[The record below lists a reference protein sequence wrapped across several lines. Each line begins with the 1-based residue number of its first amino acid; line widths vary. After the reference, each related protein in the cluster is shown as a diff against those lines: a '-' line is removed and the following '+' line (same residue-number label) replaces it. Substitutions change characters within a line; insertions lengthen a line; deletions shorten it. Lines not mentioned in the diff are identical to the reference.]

1 MILAPRF
8 IQLTLENFGSSQ
20 EYVDNNVT
28 LLKEG
33 YILSFDSADQISI
46 PDKDGNWSNV
56 IRIANFSLYKN
67 GEVAKKSNL
76 TAGEFF
82 YYNKTM
88 DGREYTIIEFKVD
101 GIFNWGEGY
110 LVQLRSFHQYSDGT
124 GGQEIP
130 AEITGVPPS
139 EEWNRTF
146 RGKDGNEEKMSVQQ
160 TGDGGYFLARSY
172 ISADWSGT
180 DIWLNRTDA
189 GGNELWNKTLF
200 EDTAQ
205 VYAIQQ
211 TADNGFAVAG
221 NKRRYSYNGS
231 IRNAWL
237 LKIDPDGDEQ
247 WNRTF
252 GRDYDDTVS
261 FISQKRDGGYILAGF
276 TGEIGQGIWLIRT
289 DPNGKNLRD
298 KTRGRTSYLYEMN
311 SFQQTAD
318 GGFIMTGRANRDF
331 YGYYDAKLI
340 KLDPNGNEQWN
351 KTFGGKYDDRAF
363 SVRQTGDGGYI
374 LAGMTELYGHDAW
387 LIKTDPNGSE
397 QWNRTFYV
405 RGGSEELDVQ
415 QTQDGYILAGRKIS
429 YGRNDGNDA
438 LLIKTD
444 SNGNERWRKTFG
456 GERDDEVSY
465 VRQTGDGG
473 YILAGTT
480 RSYGSGG
487 KEAWLIKVGGAPVQT
502 SKAPTASPILTGVPT
517 GTHKVSPTEKAAG
530 FEAALAI
537 TILLAVYI
545 AGRKKGE

>member
-1 MILAPRF
+1 MFSGNTIKGIKILMGITALSLLLVAGAAAGSASDRTYAAGDLILAPGN
-8 IQLTLENFGSSQ
+8 IHLYLENFGSSH
-20 EYVDNNVT
+20 ECVDKNVT

-33 YILSFDSADQISI
+33 YILSFDSAYLISI
-46 PDKDGNWSNV
+46 PAKDGNWGKV

-76 TAGEFF
+76 TDGEFF

-101 GIFNWGEGY
+101 GTYNTDGGICSGT
-110 LVQLRSFHQYSDGT
+110 LVQLRPFHQYSDGT
-124 GGQEIP
+124 GGQKIP
-130 AEITGVPPS
+130 ADITGVPPS

-146 RGKDGNEEKMSVQQ
+146 GGKDGNEIMSVQQ

-172 ISADWSGT
+172 NWANWSGT

-200 EDTAQ
+200 EDNAQ

-211 TADNGFAVAG
+211 TADNGFAVTG
-221 NKRRYSYNGS
+221 NKRRYSYSDS

-289 DPNGKNLRD
+289 DPNGNNLRD
-298 KTRGRTSYLYEMN
+298 KTRGRTSYFYQMN

-318 GGFIMTGRANRDF
+318 GGFIMTGIKNWDF
-331 YGYYDAKLI
+331 YGYQDAKLI

-351 KTFGGKYDDRAF
+351 KTFGGKYDDWAF

-374 LAGMTELYGHDAW
+374 LAGMTELYGHDACHQ
-387 LIKTDPNGSE
+387 NGP
-397 QWNRTFYV
+397 
-405 RGGSEELDVQ
+405 
-415 QTQDGYILAGRKIS
+415 K
-429 YGRNDGNDA
+429 
-438 LLIKTD
+438 
-444 SNGNERWRKTFG
+444 
-456 GERDDEVSY
+456 
-465 VRQTGDGG
+465 RQ
-473 YILAGTT
+473 
-480 RSYGSGG
+480 
-487 KEAWLIKVGGAPVQT
+487 
-502 SKAPTASPILTGVPT
+502 
-517 GTHKVSPTEKAAG
+517 
-530 FEAALAI
+530 
-537 TILLAVYI
+537 
-545 AGRKKGE
+545 